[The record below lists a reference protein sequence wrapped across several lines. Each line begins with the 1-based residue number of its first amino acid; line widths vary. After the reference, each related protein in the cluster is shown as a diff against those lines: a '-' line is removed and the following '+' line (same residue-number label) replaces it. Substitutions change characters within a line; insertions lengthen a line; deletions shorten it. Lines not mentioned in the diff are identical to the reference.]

1 MAKLENN
8 NENENKKSVAE
19 NLGDQVQKT
28 VENVQ
33 GTVKEAAEFASDA
46 INHPIDTAQEFGKQ
60 AAKDVVSYSWW
71 AKLLLILFWTVLS
84 LVILIFI
91 AINLPV
97 TKRWAAD
104 QALQIVNRDFK
115 AEMSTESVE
124 VNFFGDVTIKGLKIK
139 DYKGLD
145 FITSKEFIADSDWFS
160 LATNIGKNNSLSFS
174 RLTLNNADVKV
185 ITYTVFPIS

>member
-8 NENENKKSVAE
+8 NENEHKKSVAE

-28 VENVQ
+28 VDNVQ
-33 GTVKEAAEFASDA
+33 ETVKEASELASDA

-60 AAKDVVSYSWW
+60 AAKDVTSYSWW
-71 AKLLLILFWTVLS
+71 AKLLLILFWTVLGI
-84 LVILIFI
+84 VAFVFI

-115 AEMSTESVE
+115 AKMSTESVE
-124 VNFFGDVTIKGLKIK
+124 VDFF
-139 DYKGLD
+139 
-145 FITSKEFIADSDWFS
+145 
-160 LATNIGKNNSLSFS
+160 
-174 RLTLNNADVKV
+174 
-185 ITYTVFPIS
+185 